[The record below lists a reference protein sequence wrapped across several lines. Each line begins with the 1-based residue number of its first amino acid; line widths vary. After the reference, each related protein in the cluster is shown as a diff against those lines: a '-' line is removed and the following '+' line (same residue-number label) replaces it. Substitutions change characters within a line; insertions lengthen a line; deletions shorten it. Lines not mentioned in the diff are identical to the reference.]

1 VGKALIEGE
10 ASGFFKV
17 VADTETDL
25 ILGMHA
31 VGPHVTELIHEGT
44 FAKLVEGTP
53 QEIGMSSVHA
63 HPTLAEAF
71 GEAGMD
77 VYGRAINF

>member
-1 VGKALIEGE
+1 LVGE

-17 VADTETDL
+17 VVDSETDL

-31 VGPHVTELIHEGT
+31 IGPHVTELVHEGT

-53 QEIGMSSVHA
+53 QEIGMSVHA
-63 HPTLAEAF
+63 PRPLLKPSEKRPWTCTGAP
-71 GEAGMD
+71 
-77 VYGRAINF
+77 